1 MTDDAKKEG
10 NLSEECHLTI
20 IPDLAWAGC
29 CCPGGGTVHVDFATS
44 DVPAICVCISN
55 PNSTGTGCSLGDL
68 TYVPVPVNS
77 WEAGC
82 TYVYMYMYMTRST

>member
-1 MTDDAKKEG
+1 MMTDDAKKEG

-44 DVPAICVCISN
+44 DVPAI
-55 PNSTGTGCSLGDL
+55 
-68 TYVPVPVNS
+68 
-77 WEAGC
+77 
-82 TYVYMYMYMTRST
+82 YMRMHL